1 MKSESKGIKLVI
13 AGEQYTLA
21 SDESEHH
28 LQLVAQMVDG
38 MLKDLSGKAPY
49 ASEHKLAILAAM
61 QCASQMVHAKELA
74 SAYQHQLELLTHQ
87 ISKDLELIDRPE
99 SMIEDHRY

>member
-1 MKSESKGIKLVI
+1 MKTESKGIKLII

-38 MLKDLSGKAPY
+38 MLKDLASKAPY
-49 ASEHKLAILAAM
+49 VPEYKVAILAAL

-74 SAYQHQLELLTHQ
+74 SAYQNQLELLNQQ
-87 ISKDLELIDRPE
+87 ISKDLELIDRSEP
-99 SMIEDHRY
+99 MIQDHGY